1 MFQRAC
7 LRTNVPM
14 GPFQWRR
21 PQRSNVHQR
30 STFHG
35 PFRWCR
41 PSCRR
46 RNGACGWLRSTFTT
60 FTYSSRGPIHGHS
73 QSRCYAG
80 VAEPESQANLY
91 RRVVLK
97 KPLAAGALLYKFT
110 DRPLVQS
117 TGRIS
122 PWWSSVEP
130 IASGDTGL
138 AGLLERAE
146 GRVSREEFARAR
158 SAVTQ
163 QWNSMSGLMIIRLLV
178 PAYGF
183 VGRCAAQLVDEQSV
197 YMRNV
202 VFIGGAC
209 KSICPAW
216 KLSMSY
222 GYDVKK
228 LRLPKNSTHPSQGFQ
243 KTVLYDKKFKGL
255 IHRT

>member
-1 MFQRAC
+1 
-7 LRTNVPM
+7 M

-21 PQRSNVHQR
+21 PSNVPMGL
-30 STFHG
+30 FDGVG
-35 PFRWCR
+35 PRAAAVTA
-41 PSCRR
+41 P
-46 RNGACGWLRSTFTT
+46 CGWLRPTFTT
-60 FTYSSRGPIHGHS
+60 FTYFSRGPIHGHS

-80 VAEPESQANLY
+80 VAEPEVKQTFIGG
-91 RRVVLK
+91 VVLRNLWL
-97 KPLAAGALLYKFT
+97 LALCCNKFT

-146 GRVSREEFARAR
+146 RLGVSREEFARAR

-202 VFIGGAC
+202 VFIGGAWQ
-209 KSICPAW
+209 SICPAW

-228 LRLPKNSTHPSQGFQ
+228 NCDCQKIQRNPTKVFRKQFCTIKNS
-243 KTVLYDKKFKGL
+243 KV
-255 IHRT
+255 